1 MFHPKNCVC
10 VLSTRPYI
18 CNLQTSTADH
28 ERLHVRGSILGNEI
42 QRKETLGESKMEK
55 PVMYICK
62 LEPRNEEVTI
72 RTTQVTPY
80 KKSSIVEE
88 DGRPEGKK
96 NRPDQ
101 DQETGKDVLGV
112 DKNNKDNPGQLSSER
127 STAVQNIKETVRKAT
142 TSSVQVENHDQPEEV
157 KNTPQS
163 VTTSVSGTATEVR
176 QHKLVSSSDQDN
188 VSAETTYGSEKLN
201 TQGTEQSENEGASI
215 NDDIA
220 EEKLPVTSNEFQER
234 TEPTKEIE
242 ISEKKQDS
250 VSAERKEN
258 ENIIT
263 ESSSV
268 MVASEK
274 PPVACQETENS
285 TQVDIERSRTPE
297 IDESIA
303 VEVLCTCLLSGAP
316 GFSQCYAPISM
327 GLQDNVATPSSY
339 VNRGASVAQ
348 VCTSENQRSV
358 GYEGVSVGN
367 VPTSRHE
374 RLGEPEANEQSFM
387 PTDDLFLDVE
397 SFEPDMKEHE
407 SEVEKHL
414 PNEAQSSKQA
424 KGTFT
429 RMLSCT
435 LPKTPPICCK
445 ISILPALLQLANNLQ
460 QTCPLHQVKIRLV
473 AACRLQSCY
482 NLLKQL

>member
-18 CNLQTSTADH
+18 CNLQTPTADH

-142 TSSVQVENHDQPEEV
+142 TSSLQVENRDQPEEV
-157 KNTPQS
+157 KNMPQS
-163 VTTSVSGTATEVR
+163 VTTSVSGTETEVR

-188 VSAETTYGSEKLN
+188 VSAETNVKVSSYDSEKLN
-201 TQGTEQSENEGASI
+201 TQGAEQSENEGASI
-215 NDDIA
+215 NDNIA
-220 EEKLPVTSNEFQER
+220 EEKLPVTSNEFQEL

-250 VSAERKEN
+250 VNAERKEN

-268 MVASEK
+268 IVASEK
-274 PPVACQETENS
+274 PPVASQETENS

-303 VEVLCTCLLSGAP
+303 VEVLCTGLLSGAP
-316 GFSQCYAPISM
+316 DFSQCYAPISM
-327 GLQDNVATPSSY
+327 GLQDNVTTPSSY

-374 RLGEPEANEQSFM
+374 RLGEPEANKQSFM

-407 SEVEKHL
+407 SEVEKYL
-414 PNEAQSSKQA
+414 PNTAQSTKQA

-435 LPKTPPICCK
+435 LPKTPP
-445 ISILPALLQLANNLQ
+445 
-460 QTCPLHQVKIRLV
+460 T
-473 AACRLQSCY
+473 
-482 NLLKQL
+482 

>member
-1 MFHPKNCVC
+1 
-10 VLSTRPYI
+10 
-18 CNLQTSTADH
+18 
-28 ERLHVRGSILGNEI
+28 
-42 QRKETLGESKMEK
+42 MEK

-72 RTTQVTPY
+72 RTTQVTPC
-80 KKSSIVEE
+80 KKSPIVEE
-88 DGRPEGKK
+88 DGRPEGQK
-96 NRPDQ
+96 NKPDQ
-101 DQETGKDVLGV
+101 DQETEKDVLGV

-142 TSSVQVENHDQPEEV
+142 TSSLQVVSHDQPKEV

-163 VTTSVSGTATEVR
+163 VTTSVSGTETEVR

-188 VSAETTYGSEKLN
+188 VSAETNVKMSSYDSEKLN
-201 TQGTEQSENEGASI
+201 TQGAEQSENEGMSI

-220 EEKLPVTSNEFQER
+220 KEKLPVTSNEFHEL

-274 PPVACQETENS
+274 PTVASQETKNS
-285 TQVDIERSRTPE
+285 TQVDTERSRTPE

-303 VEVLCTCLLSGAP
+303 VEVLCTGLLSVAP

-327 GLQDNVATPSSY
+327 GLQDNVTTPSSY

-348 VCTSENQRSV
+348 VCTSGNHRSV
-358 GYEGVSVGN
+358 GYDGVSVGN

-407 SEVEKHL
+407 SEVEKYL
-414 PNEAQSSKQA
+414 PNKAQSSKQA

-429 RMLSCT
+429 RILSCT
-435 LPKTPPICCK
+435 LPKTPPTCCK
-445 ISILPALLQLANNLQ
+445 IPILSALLQLANNLQ
-460 QTCPLHQVKIRLV
+460 QTCPLHQV
-473 AACRLQSCY
+473 ATS
-482 NLLKQL
+482 LLKSGLLQLVICSLVITC